1 MPIGRTRRI
10 PPLWEEGRKEGS
22 WILDASSFSM
32 HINHRAG
39 WGPRSRPFIKP
50 AEICYAANLRVS
62 PPPSPPPPPPRQPS
76 TRRENVRTLEKS
88 QLWISFW
95 DSREEN
101 SFFVFSL
108 SLSLFTL
115 FVFLSFLVLFL
126 SCFRDGGRV
135 KCGIRRGIIKFFKS
149 WVDYYPLYLLERTN
163 DVSCSRSTNL
173 LPYLRKPL
181 IRSVI
186 GSKIGIL
193 VRLESIFQKYRD
205 QDSIVNAFFFFFL
218 PLSFLR

>member
-1 MPIGRTRRI
+1 MSLPLHLLLLLLLDNRQRDVKTYERWKNRSFGFLSGI
-10 PPLWEEGRKEGS
+10 PERK
-22 WILDASSFSM
+22 IRSS
-32 HINHRAG
+32 
-39 WGPRSRPFIKP
+39 
-50 AEICYAANLRVS
+50 
-62 PPPSPPPPPPRQPS
+62 
-76 TRRENVRTLEKS
+76 
-88 QLWISFW
+88 
-95 DSREEN
+95 
-101 SFFVFSL
+101 FSL

-205 QDSIVNAFFFFFL
+205 QDSIVNAFFFFFS
-218 PLSFLR
+218 PSPFFARENIRY

>member
-62 PPPSPPPPPPRQPS
+62 PPPSPPPPPRQPS

-108 SLSLFTL
+108 SLSLSLSLRSSYF
-115 FVFLSFLVLFL
+115 FHFSFYSYRVFEMEEELSVELEGELL
-126 SCFRDGGRV
+126 SSLKVGL
-135 KCGIRRGIIKFFKS
+135 IIIPCI
-149 WVDYYPLYLLERTN
+149 Y
-163 DVSCSRSTNL
+163 
-173 LPYLRKPL
+173 
-181 IRSVI
+181 
-186 GSKIGIL
+186 
-193 VRLESIFQKYRD
+193 
-205 QDSIVNAFFFFFL
+205 
-218 PLSFLR
+218 

>member
-1 MPIGRTRRI
+1 MSLPLHLLLLLLLDNRQRDVKTYERWKNRSFGFLSGI
-10 PPLWEEGRKEGS
+10 PERK
-22 WILDASSFSM
+22 ILRF
-32 HINHRAG
+32 
-39 WGPRSRPFIKP
+39 
-50 AEICYAANLRVS
+50 
-62 PPPSPPPPPPRQPS
+62 
-76 TRRENVRTLEKS
+76 
-88 QLWISFW
+88 
-95 DSREEN
+95 
-101 SFFVFSL
+101 L

-135 KCGIRRGIIKFFKS
+135 KCGIRRGIIKFCKS

-205 QDSIVNAFFFFFL
+205 QDSIVNAFFFFL